1 MIKIL
6 KGINSEYK
14 VAAVFAIVAMTVSL
28 LTGAVSG
35 IKFGAVL
42 LRTFFSIL
50 IFAGL
55 GFGVFFVM
63 KKYVP
68 ELFELNVRNN
78 VGNVEDDLAQVSS
91 QPVEADEPDAFTE
104 FSGAD
109 FPNLNEA
116 KDDVQTPPG
125 NTEAFDGSMGRHIV
139 KENSD
144 FPYEPEVMAQAVRTM
159 MNKDDN

>member
-6 KGINSEYK
+6 KGINPEYK
-14 VAAVFAIVAMTVSL
+14 VAAVFAFAAMFVSL
-28 LTGAVSG
+28 LTGVISG
-35 IKFGAVL
+35 VKFGAVL

-50 IFAGL
+50 FFAGL
-55 GFGVFFVM
+55 GFGVFFVV

-68 ELFELNVRNN
+68 EFFELNT
-78 VGNVEDDLAQVSS
+78 EDDPANIDL
-91 QPVEADEPDAFTE
+91 QPVEGGEPEVFTE

-116 KDDVQTPPG
+116 KSDIEAPSG
-125 NTEAFDGSMGRHIV
+125 SAEAFSGNLDLGRHIV

-144 FPYEPEVMAQAVRTM
+144 FPYEPEIMAQAVRTM